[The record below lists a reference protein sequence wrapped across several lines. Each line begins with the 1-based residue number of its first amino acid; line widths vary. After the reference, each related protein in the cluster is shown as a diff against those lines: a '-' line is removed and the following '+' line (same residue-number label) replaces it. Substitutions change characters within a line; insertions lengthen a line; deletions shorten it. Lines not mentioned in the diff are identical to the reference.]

1 MDFKPFPS
9 SQLRTQMRL
18 HLAQADALLPLAILG
33 VICGLITSGTILLFR
48 FAIEGPLDFLL
59 PGNHHENFEALD
71 GAVRLLMP
79 ISGALALAFIFRSMS
94 PNMRMVGISHVLERL
109 EKHQGHMPLGNFFA
123 QFIGGVICAISGQ
136 STGREGPAVHLGAAS
151 GSLLGHKLKLPTHHT
166 QILLAAGVAAAISA
180 SFNTP
185 MAGVIFAMEVIIVGY
200 SLQSFIP
207 VILASVVGALL
218 TRAVYGSEPAFIVPP
233 LDMRSLLEF
242 PFLIAEG
249 LMLGALAAAFI
260 WICSRTAQNAPK
272 SLWTRFA
279 LIGVLNGLLALSIP
293 QMMGIGYD
301 TVNQALFGQLAVVV
315 LLILAVGKLLITSI
329 NLGLGQPGGAIGPM
343 LFIGACA
350 GGVIGEIGNYFAP
363 DQASASGYYAML
375 GMAGMMSACLQAPL
389 TGLITLFELTGNP
402 NIILP
407 AMLVVVIANL
417 TTTEV
422 FKQKAL
428 FPRLLQLRGLTLDS
442 SPVERMLRQGNVTNV
457 AERNVIALPKFA
469 NISLIEDTLE
479 QQPQWIAIRDEK
491 GKITSV
497 FPAADLVNLMLDKN
511 ALKQWQEENENGQV
525 INLTAIPAERRK
537 SMPISLQ
544 ANLQQA
550 LDKMAQNN
558 IQVLTVHLN
567 EEESSDSLIGFVAQ
581 DSIHSYYRYTS

>member
-1 MDFKPFPS
+1 
-9 SQLRTQMRL
+9 MRL
-18 HLAQADALLPLAILG
+18 HLAQADALIPLAFLG
-33 VICGLITSGTILLFR
+33 IICGLITSGTILLFR
-48 FAIEGPLDFLL
+48 MAIEGPLDFLL
-59 PGNHHENFEALD
+59 PGNHHENFESLD
-71 GAVRLLMP
+71 AAVRFGLPLV
-79 ISGALALAFIFRSMS
+79 GALLLAIIFRAMS

-123 QFIGGVICAISGQ
+123 QFIGGVICALSGQ

-185 MAGVIFAMEVIIVGY
+185 MAGVIFAMEVVIVGY

-207 VILASVVGALL
+207 VILASVVGALI
-218 TRAVYGSEPAFIVPP
+218 TRAVYGNEPAFIVPP

-249 LMLGALAAAFI
+249 LLLGAFAAAFI
-260 WICSRTAQNAPK
+260 WICSQTAQRGPK
-272 SLWTRFA
+272 NLWIRFG
-279 LIGVLNGLLALSIP
+279 LIGLFNALLALSIP
-293 QMMGIGYD
+293 QIMGIGYD
-301 TVNQALFGQLAVVV
+301 TVNQALFGHLTIITLLVLA
-315 LLILAVGKLLITSI
+315 IAKLLITSV

-350 GGVIGEIGNYFAP
+350 GGVFGEIGNFFAP
-363 DQASASGYYAML
+363 EQASASGYYAML
-375 GMAGMMSACLQAPL
+375 GMAAMMSACLQAPL
-389 TGLITLFELTGNP
+389 TGLLTLFELTGNP

-417 TTTEV
+417 TTTEL

-442 SPVERMLRQGNVTNV
+442 SPVEKMLRQGNVTHV
-457 AERNVIALPKFA
+457 AERNVIALPKMA
-469 NISLIEDTLE
+469 AIPLIESVLE
-479 QQPQWIAIRDEK
+479 KRPQWIAIRDSK
-491 GKITSV
+491 GQINAV
-497 FPAADLVNLMLDKN
+497 FPAAALVNLMLDKQGL
-511 ALKQWQEENENGQV
+511 AQWCEELDGETV
-525 INLTAIPAERRK
+525 INLTAIPAERR
-537 SMPISLQ
+537 SCMPISLL

-550 LDKMAQNN
+550 LDKMAQNQV
-558 IQVLTVHLN
+558 QVLTVHLN
-567 EEESSDSLIGFVAQ
+567 ESNSSESLIGFIDQ
-581 DSIHSYYRYTS
+581 DSIHSYYRYTG

>member
-1 MDFKPFPS
+1 MDFKPYPLAHILA
-9 SQLRTQMRL
+9 QLRL
-18 HLAQADALLPLAILG
+18 HLAQADALLPLAVLG
-33 VICGLITSGTILLFR
+33 VVCGLLTSGTILLFR
-48 FAIEGPLDFLL
+48 MAIEGPLDFLL
-59 PGNHHENFEALD
+59 PGNHHENFEELD
-71 GAVRLLMP
+71 AFVRLILPITGAV
-79 ISGALALAFIFRSMS
+79 ILAFIFRAMK
-94 PNMRMVGISHVLERL
+94 PKMRMVGISHVLERL

-123 QFIGGVICAISGQ
+123 QFIGGVICALSGQ

-151 GSLLGHKLKLPTHHT
+151 GSLLGHKLRLPTHHT
-166 QILLAAGVAAAISA
+166 HILLAAGVAAAISA

-207 VILASVVGALL
+207 VILASVVGAML

-233 LDMRSLLEF
+233 LEMRSLLEF
-242 PFLIAEG
+242 PFLVAEG

-260 WICSRTAQNAPK
+260 WVCTQTAKIAPK
-272 SLWTRFA
+272 SLWTRFG
-279 LIGVLNGLLALSIP
+279 LIGLLNGLLALSIP
-293 QMMGIGYD
+293 QIMGIGYD
-301 TVNQALFGQLAVVV
+301 TVNQALFGQLAVIV
-315 LLILAVGKLLITSI
+315 LLILAIAKLLITSV

-350 GGVIGEIGNYFAP
+350 GGVIGEVGNFFAP
-363 DQASASGYYAML
+363 DQASSSGYYAML
-375 GMAGMMSACLQAPL
+375 GMAAMMSACLQAPL

-442 SPVERMLRQGNVTNV
+442 SPVEKMLRQGNVTSV
-457 AERNVIALPKFA
+457 IERNVIPLPKFA
-469 NISLIEDTLE
+469 CISLIEDTLE
-479 QQPQWIAIRDEK
+479 QQPQWIAIRNEQS
-491 GKITSV
+491 IVSAV

-511 ALKQWQEENENGQV
+511 ALKQWQEDHDDNQA
-525 INLTAIPAERRK
+525 INLMAIPAERKR
-537 SMPISLQ
+537 SLPISLQ

-550 LDKMAQNN
+550 LDKMAQHNVE
-558 IQVLTVHLN
+558 ILTVHLN
-567 EEESSDSLIGFVAQ
+567 EDESGESLIGFVDQ
-581 DSIHSYYRYTS
+581 DNIHSYYRYIS